1 MDRPT
6 EPVRV
11 VGASSIHALQR
22 LVLTVVAMIV
32 VALVKPWGA
41 GPRMPLGEAIP
52 GRSPTPTIP
61 AAPRPPTELDVVA
74 SFCLEPSAWRVYTV
88 ERWSGQQVRTWTA
101 LTPIRTATSPTDPRI
116 PVVPVVSQAVLAI
129 GYCSPVVGPE
139 RPPAATSDRV
149 YRLTSA
155 TIDGKVVAHAEPV
168 SPLRIAPIERASY
181 LGAAYAPLSGPSWAD
196 AIYIVHIE
204 GGDYSRWFGIQVETL
219 NPTTG
224 TRLTS

>member
-1 MDRPT
+1 MDGPT

-22 LVLTVVAMIV
+22 LILTVLALIV
-32 VALVKPWGA
+32 VAVVKPWGT
-41 GPRMPLGEAIP
+41 GPPTPLGEEIP
-52 GRSPTPTIP
+52 GPSPTPTTRP
-61 AAPRPPTELDVVA
+61 VPRPPTELDVVA
-74 SFCLEPSAWRVYTV
+74 SFCLEPSGWRVYSV

-139 RPPAATSDRV
+139 KPPAAASDRL

-155 TIDGKVVAHAEPV
+155 TIGGKVVVQAEAV
-168 SPLRIAPIERASY
+168 SPLRIAPSERASY
-181 LGAAYAPLSGPSWAD
+181 LGAAYAPLSGSSWAD
-196 AIYIVHIE
+196 ATYIVHIQ
-204 GGDYSRWFGIQVETL
+204 GSDYSRWFGIQVETL
-219 NPTTG
+219 NRTPG
-224 TRLTS
+224 PR